1 MTTWFI
7 VMLILF
13 GALKIVVTSMPT
25 SVIESIIGRFELH
38 PQLNNEAVT
47 VTIDGKRLEGEEKIQ
62 IVDYFNEAIFLEKY
76 YFPPH
81 SSGTPLVIDTKK
93 GKNDVRFSVY
103 RYDDHVDVVKQ
114 YKKKVVA
121 YSLRSKSLQNCSMLV
136 AGNLA

>member
-13 GALKIVVTSMPT
+13 GGFKIVVASIPT
-25 SVIESIIGRFELH
+25 SVVESFISRFELH

-47 VTIDGKRLEGEEKIQ
+47 VTIDGKCLDGEEKIQ

-76 YFPPH
+76 YFPPQG
-81 SSGTPLVIDTKK
+81 SGTTLVIDTKR
-93 GKNDVRFSVY
+93 GKIDVRFSVY
-103 RYDDHVDVVKQ
+103 SYDDHVDVVKQ

-121 YSLRSKSLQNCSMLV
+121 YSLRSKSLQNRSLMV
-136 AGNLA
+136 TGNLA

>member
-1 MTTWFI
+1 MTTWFV

-13 GALKIVVTSMPT
+13 GAFKIIVASIPT
-25 SVIESIIGRFELH
+25 SVVESIISRFELH

-47 VTIDGKRLEGEEKIQ
+47 VTVDGKRLEGEEKIQ

-76 YFPPH
+76 YFPPQ
-81 SSGTPLVIDTKK
+81 SSGKPLVIDTKR

-103 RYDDHVDVVKQ
+103 SYDDHVDVVKQ

-121 YSLRSKSLQNCSMLV
+121 YSLRSKSLQNYSFLV
-136 AGNLA
+136 PGNLA

>member
-1 MTTWFI
+1 MTTWFV

-13 GALKIVVTSMPT
+13 GAFKIIVASIPT
-25 SVIESIIGRFELH
+25 SVVESIISRFELH

-47 VTIDGKRLEGEEKIQ
+47 VTVDGKRLEGEEKIQ

-76 YFPPH
+76 YFPPQ
-81 SSGTPLVIDTKK
+81 SSGTPLIIDTKR

-103 RYDDHVDVVKQ
+103 SYDDHVDVVKQ

-121 YSLRSKSLQNCSMLV
+121 YSLRSKSLQNYSLLV
-136 AGNLA
+136 TGNLA